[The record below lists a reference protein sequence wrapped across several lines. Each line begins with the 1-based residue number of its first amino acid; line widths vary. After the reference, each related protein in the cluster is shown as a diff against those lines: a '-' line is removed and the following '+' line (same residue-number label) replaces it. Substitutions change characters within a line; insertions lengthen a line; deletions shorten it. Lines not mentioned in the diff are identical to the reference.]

1 MEQRIDESLWQER
14 LWGVMFTVFA
24 VLAVVLASV
33 GLYGLMAHTVAQ
45 RTREIGIRVAL
56 GAGQGSVG
64 RMIVREAMA
73 LVSVGVAMGSLAAVA
88 AGRLIRGLL
97 HGVPPHDPATCA
109 GVGAALCAT
118 GLIAAW
124 IPAFRAARIDPIRAM
139 KTE

>member
-1 MEQRIDESLWQER
+1 
-14 LWGVMFTVFA
+14 
-24 VLAVVLASV
+24 
-33 GLYGLMAHTVAQ
+33 
-45 RTREIGIRVAL
+45 
-56 GAGQGSVG
+56 
-64 RMIVREAMA
+64 MA
-73 LVSVGVAMGSLAAVA
+73 LVVVGVAMGSLAAVA